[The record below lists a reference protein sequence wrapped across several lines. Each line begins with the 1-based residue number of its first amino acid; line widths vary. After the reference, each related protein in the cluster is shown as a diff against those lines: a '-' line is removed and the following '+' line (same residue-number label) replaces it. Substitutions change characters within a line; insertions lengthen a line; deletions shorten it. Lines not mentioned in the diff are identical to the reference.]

1 MSTVAKRMVAD
12 SAARCG
18 IPLLHKARSFA
29 DLPDLR
35 EAPLL
40 LDEVA
45 TMASSSAPV
54 PADRPLAL
62 YGAGNL
68 GRLARDF
75 LKAVGQ
81 DFVLVIDRNARA
93 FIGCPDWSGVRLVHP
108 DEATKDD
115 KAGTRVAVSVVTSAY
130 VPIERTLLD
139 RGFKD
144 VVPFYDLAESFRHLH
159 PLSNGWFAP
168 PLTENDRNN
177 IARILSRWDD
187 DVSRAHHLQFVAWRR
202 LREEWNFT
210 KAPIP
215 ACDRVFIPEIVAAL
229 RSNEILLD
237 AGAHHGVV
245 IEAFIRN
252 TEGKFR
258 QIVAI
263 EPDLASRTRLQE
275 NLDRLLPHDPRLTID
290 DCAVSDRN
298 GEAPFH
304 SGLGYA
310 SQLSG
315 TGRTH
320 VRTRRIE
327 SLNVSPT
334 FVKLHLEGAE
344 LPALKGARQTL
355 LDSRPIVATTVY
367 HNADGLWATADW
379 LMQTLAGYRFLF
391 RNHSWCGT
399 GAVVYAIPNERLASA

>member
-1 MSTVAKRMVAD
+1 M
-12 SAARCG
+12 AARCG

-68 GRLARDF
+68 GQLARDF

-177 IARILSRWDD
+177 IARICHDGMMTYRALIICNLSRG
-187 DVSRAHHLQFVAWRR
+187 
-202 LREEWNFT
+202 
-210 KAPIP
+210 
-215 ACDRVFIPEIVAAL
+215 
-229 RSNEILLD
+229 
-237 AGAHHGVV
+237 AG
-245 IEAFIRN
+245 
-252 TEGKFR
+252 
-258 QIVAI
+258 
-263 EPDLASRTRLQE
+263 
-275 NLDRLLPHDPRLTID
+275 
-290 DCAVSDRN
+290 CARN
-298 GEAPFH
+298 GISPRPRYPHATGF
-304 SGLGYA
+304 S
-310 SQLSG
+310 SRKLSPHCAA
-315 TGRTH
+315 TKSCLT
-320 VRTRRIE
+320 
-327 SLNVSPT
+327 
-334 FVKLHLEGAE
+334 
-344 LPALKGARQTL
+344 PALIMAL
-355 LDSRPIVATTVY
+355 
-367 HNADGLWATADW
+367 
-379 LMQTLAGYRFLF
+379 
-391 RNHSWCGT
+391 
-399 GAVVYAIPNERLASA
+399 